1 MPYIAIKALPRDEE
15 KKRLLAE
22 RINEVMMEVWGCP
35 QRAITISIQDI
46 APDEWD
52 ERCKSPILTLIPK
65 SCSLSPGKRPTKNS
79 P

>member
-46 APDEWD
+46 APDEMCIRD
-52 ERCKSPILTLIPK
+52 RYSPAPPAALPQA
-65 SCSLSPGKRPTKNS
+65 LSWWICRRS

>member
-22 RINEVMMEVWGCP
+22 RINEVMME
-35 QRAITISIQDI
+35 RAITISIQDS

-52 ERCKSPILTLIPK
+52 EKVQKPDSDAHPEIMLIVSGEK
-65 SCSLSPGKRPTKNS
+65 TYEK
-79 P
+79 

>member
-1 MPYIAIKALPRDEE
+1 MPYIAIKDLPRDEE

-52 ERCKSPILTLIPK
+52 EKVQKPDIDAHPEIMLIVSGEK
-65 SCSLSPGKRPTKNS
+65 TYEK
-79 P
+79 

>member
-46 APDEWD
+46 APDEWLF
-52 ERCKSPILTLIPK
+52 RQMPRSV
-65 SCSLSPGKRPTKNS
+65 
-79 P
+79 